1 MQKQPTQMFC
11 KKKCFQNFRKFHGKT
26 TVMESLFNK
35 SAKACDFIK
44 EKLQHRYF
52 LVKFAK
58 FFKTSILMNPSSVNG
73 KLHFCAVLHT
83 NSTTNTLKCEVS

>member
-11 KKKCFQNFRKFHGKT
+11 RKKCFQKFRKFHWKT

-35 SAKACDFIK
+35 GAKAYNFIK
-44 EKLQHRYF
+44 ERLQHRYF
-52 LVKFAK
+52 PVKFAK
-58 FFKTSILMNPSSVNG
+58 FLKTSILMNPSSVNG

-83 NSTTNTLKCEVS
+83 TSTTNTLRYQVS